1 MFEVYVARSK
11 ENKKKDV
18 PEIKISKQSIV
29 LNKKARELLQAESL
43 ELAYDKEFKTIRVKK
58 AEEHGGLTM
67 KKTKVFAKGFLAH
80 FDIQEKGKFRADFK
94 EDENALYAK
103 LK

>member
-29 LNKKARELLQAESL
+29 LNKKARNLLQADSL
-43 ELAYDKEFKTIRVKK
+43 ELAYDKESRAIRIKK
-58 AEEHGGLTM
+58 ALEHGLTL

-94 EDENALYAK
+94 EDENALYVK